1 MLILTRTIKQFLR
14 ILSNRIFCVSVAQSD
29 FFGTKMVITMQNAN
43 EGAGGMGLVEG
54 GDEGITVQTRVQY
67 LPSPTK
73 SQNDKKEY
81 KVIRLENGLTALLI
95 SDVMQSDDDC
105 MEEDDL
111 SSEDE
116 CDQSSSDD
124 SEIDAD
130 SCDDGLAEDSHGPEK
145 STSKEEKLAAVGL
158 CVGVGSFSDPWP
170 IQGMAHFLEHMVF
183 MGSEKYPEENDFEA
197 FIRNRGGSDNATTEC
212 EYTTFYFECQEK
224 YLRESIDKFSQFF
237 ISPLMKREAMTRER
251 EAIDSEFQG
260 VVQSDGSRKQRFLC
274 GLAHSDNPA
283 RKFEW
288 GNLITL
294 RDNIDD
300 DDLYEAVHEFRKR
313 HYSSHRMTLTVQA
326 RMPMETLES
335 MVVEG
340 FSSVPNN
347 RLPPDDFKKF
357 ASLAFNTSEFKKMY
371 WVKPVKDICEVVLTW
386 ALPSMLHMYRSK
398 PCEYISSLVGHE
410 GKGSLL
416 AYLRKNVWAVD
427 IYASSGV
434 YGCENNSMYT
444 LFSVTISLT
453 SVGLIHLHEVL
464 NAVFGYIKML
474 QKVGPSERFFHEL
487 KTIEETKFRFAEE
500 VSAVEYVEELAENM
514 QLYPPEDYIT
524 GSELFFEYD
533 PEAIKKCL
541 DGLKPDAANILVSSK
556 DSEKD
561 YDKTEPWFR
570 TEYCVCDIPNDWL
583 ESWFII
589 EPDRSFGLPEPNI
602 FLTSDFSLLPFPDQ
616 QDDDDKKY
624 PVKVQDD
631 KLSEVWY
638 HRDLKFKLPQA
649 FLYFYLI
656 SPLPLTSPQNAA
668 MLNLYVEIL
677 KQLLVEELYPADIA
691 DLSYSI
697 EPRQKGIVLKFSG
710 YNQKLHLLL
719 EAVVNRMAEF
729 ESSLTSGLF
738 EAVKE
743 MQSRRFY
750 NNCLK
755 PEKFCLDLQ
764 LSLLMQVHWNTV
776 DKHAATSKIT
786 LTAMKSFARYFVEH
800 LYIQSLVQGNISEQ
814 QAVDACNKIMHTLKC
829 APLPPNT
836 LPQLRVSQIPLGEHC
851 CRVKSFNSEDPNS
864 SITNYY
870 QSGPIDIKSLC
881 IVDLLMMLMGEPV
894 FDVLRTKEQLGY
906 EVYSILRDTLGILGF
921 SVTVTC
927 RAGKHSAEHVD
938 ARIEAFLKNFSNML
952 ENMEKKE
959 LEEVRSSLIRLKQLS
974 DVHLKEEVS
983 RNWGEITS
991 GYYLFDRLERQ
1002 VICLEDIAMPEIKK
1016 WYNDHVLCGNK
1027 SNLRKLSVQVVGSA
1041 DTSVA
1046 PKPEKQALPPQSRVR
1061 RHSKTHE
1068 SSLLNDKHRCSPG
1081 DYGSSV
1087 ELCLQLITE
1096 EDTNGQRSEYFITDI
1111 QDFKSGLFIYP
1122 IHSICSQMKNTAQT
1136 NKEDFAE
1143 QNVKS

>member
-1 MLILTRTIKQFLR
+1 MRILSRTIKQFLR
-14 ILSNRIFCVSVAQSD
+14 ILPKRIFGVSAAKSD
-29 FFGTKMVITMQNAN
+29 FNRTKIITMQNVN
-43 EGAGGMGLVEG
+43 EGIGGMGLVDG
-54 GDEGITVQTRVQY
+54 GDEGMKVQTRVQY
-67 LPSPTK
+67 LPCPTK

-95 SDVMQSDDDC
+95 SDVLQGDDDC
-105 MEEDDL
+105 VKIDDEDS

-116 CDQSSSDD
+116 SDQTSSDD

-130 SCDDGLAEDSHGPEK
+130 SCDDVDLPEDSHGPGK
-145 STSKEEKLAAVGL
+145 STLKEEKLAAVGL

-183 MGSEKYPEENDFEA
+183 MGSEKYPKENDFEA

-212 EYTTFYFECQEK
+212 EYTTYYFECQEK
-224 YLRESIDKFSQFF
+224 YLRETVDKFSQFF
-237 ISPLMKREAMTRER
+237 ISPLMKRDAMTRER
-251 EAIDSEFQG
+251 EAIDSEFQR
-260 VVQSDGSRKQRFLC
+260 VVTSDESRRQRFLC
-274 GLAHSDNPA
+274 CLAHSDNPA

-294 RDNIDD
+294 RDNIGD

-313 HYSSHRMTLTVQA
+313 HYSSHRMTLVIQA
-326 RMPMETLES
+326 RLPMETLES

-340 FSSVPNN
+340 FAGVPNN
-347 RLPPDDFKKF
+347 HLPPDDFKKF
-357 ASLAFNTSEFKKMY
+357 ANLAFNTSDFRKMY

-398 PCEYISSLVGHE
+398 PGEYVSSLVGHE

-427 IYASSGV
+427 IYASSGL
-434 YGCENNSMYT
+434 YGCENNSMYA

-474 QKVGPSERFFHEL
+474 QRVGPSERFFHEL
-487 KTIEETKFRFAEE
+487 KTIEETKFQFAEE
-500 VSAVEYVEELAENM
+500 VPAVEYVEDMAENM

-541 DGLKPDAANILVSSK
+541 DALKPDAVNILVYSR
-556 DSEKD
+556 DSEKK
-561 YDKTEPWFR
+561 YDKTEPWFK

-583 ESWFII
+583 ESWFSI
-589 EPDRSFGLPEPNI
+589 EPDQSFGLPEPNI
-602 FLTSDFSLLPFPDQ
+602 FLTSDFTLLPFSDQ

-624 PVKVQDD
+624 PVKIQNDR
-631 KLSEVWY
+631 LSEVWY
-638 HRDLKFKLPQA
+638 RRDFKFKLPQA

-656 SPLPLTSPQNAA
+656 SPLPLNSPQNAA

-677 KQLLVEELYPADIA
+677 KQLLVEELYPADMA

-697 EPRQKGIVLKFSG
+697 EAREKGIVLKFSG

-719 EAVVNRMAEF
+719 EAVVNRVVEF
-729 ESSLTSGLF
+729 ENSLTSNIF
-738 EAVKE
+738 EALKE

-755 PEKFCLDLQ
+755 PEKFCRDLQ
-764 LSLLMQVHWNTV
+764 LSLLMQVRWNTV

-786 LTAMKSFARYFVEH
+786 LTAMKSFARSFVEH
-800 LYIQSLVQGNISEQ
+800 LYIQSLVQGNISEL
-814 QAVDACNKIMHTLKC
+814 QAVDACYKIVHILKC
-829 APLPPNT
+829 APPLPSA
-836 LPQLRVSQIPLGEHC
+836 LPQLRVLQIPLGEHC
-851 CRVKSFNSEDPNS
+851 CRVKSFNAEDPNT
-864 SITNYY
+864 SITSYY
-870 QSGPIDIKSLC
+870 QSGLINIKSLC
-881 IVDLLMMLMGEPV
+881 IVDLLMMLMSEPL

-906 EVYSILRDTLGILGF
+906 QVYNILRDTYGILGF

-927 RAGKHSAEHVD
+927 RAEKYSAEYVD
-938 ARIEAFLKNFSNML
+938 GRIEAFFKKFSNMM
-952 ENMEKKE
+952 EKMEKKE
-959 LEEVRSSLIRLKQLS
+959 MEEVRSSLIRLKQLS

-983 RNWGEITS
+983 RNWDEITT
-991 GYYLFDRLERQ
+991 GDYLFDRLERQ
-1002 VICLEDIAMPEIKK
+1002 VICLEDITMPEIKK

-1027 SNLRKLSVQVVGSA
+1027 TNLRKLSVQVVGSA
-1041 DTSVA
+1041 DTS
-1046 PKPEKQALPPQSRVR
+1046 KTSQTEKQALSPHS
-1061 RHSKTHE
+1061 HSKTHE
-1068 SSLLNDKHRCSPG
+1068 SSLLNDMHKCSPA
-1081 DYGSSV
+1081 DYSSSR
-1087 ELCLQLITE
+1087 ELCLQLVAE
-1096 EDTNGQRSEYFITDI
+1096 EDTNGQPNEYFVADI
-1111 QDFKSGLFIYP
+1111 QDFKNSLYVYP
-1122 IHSICSQMKNTAQT
+1122 IHRICSQMKNTAQT
-1136 NKEDFAE
+1136 NKEGFAE
-1143 QNVKS
+1143 QNVKL